1 MDTPRSGKPVVGLVG
16 GIGSGKSQV
25 ARAFARRGGALVDAD
40 PIGHAALEQPEILQ
54 QIREAWGQ
62 RVLDATGEVD
72 RKKLG
77 AIVFASPVERARLE
91 RLVHPWIGKRIR
103 EEVARLQ
110 ADPSVAFVVLD
121 AAVMLEAG
129 WNKVCDRLIYVHA
142 PRAQRLARVASQ
154 RGWNEQEFSQREHA
168 QLPLTAKATLADA
181 AVDNTGS
188 PQAVQEQVDLLVC
201 EWRLDGKSPRQAGPM

>member
-1 MDTPRSGKPVVGLVG
+1 MDTPRSGKPVIGLVG

-40 PIGHAALEQPEILQ
+40 PIGHAALEQAEILQ
-54 QIREAWGQ
+54 QVREAWAQ
-62 RVLDATGEVD
+62 RVLDAKGEVD

-91 RLVHPWIGKRIR
+91 RLVHPWIGERIR
-103 EEVARLQ
+103 EQMARLQ
-110 ADPSVAFVVLD
+110 ADPGVPFVVLD

-129 WNKVCDRLIYVHA
+129 WNKVCDRLVYVHA
-142 PRAQRLARVASQ
+142 PRVQRLARVAAQ

-168 QLPLTAKATLADA
+168 QLPLTAKATLSDA
-181 AVDNTGS
+181 AVDNTG
-188 PQAVQEQVDLLVC
+188 PPDAIQEQVDRLVR
-201 EWRLDGKSPRQAGPM
+201 EWRLDRSLAR

>member
-1 MDTPRSGKPVVGLVG
+1 MATLRSGKPVVGLVG

-54 QIREAWGQ
+54 QVRVAWGE
-62 RVLDATGEVD
+62 RILDTEGEVD

-91 RLVHPWIGKRIR
+91 RLVHPWIGRRIR
-103 EEVARLQ
+103 EQVAQLQ
-110 ADPSVAFVVLD
+110 ADPAVAFVVLD
-121 AAVMLEAG
+121 AAVMVEAG
-129 WNKVCDRLIYVHA
+129 WNRVCDRLVYVHA
-142 PRAQRLARVASQ
+142 PRAQRLARVAAQ
-154 RGWNEQEFSQREHA
+154 RGWNEQEFAQREHA
-168 QLPLTAKATLADA
+168 QLALTAKATLADA

-188 PQAVQEQVDLLVC
+188 PEAIQEQVDRLVRA
-201 EWRLDGKSPRQAGPM
+201 WSLDRNPSG

>member
-1 MDTPRSGKPVVGLVG
+1 MATPRSGKPVIGLVG

-40 PIGHAALEQPEILQ
+40 PIGHAALEQPELLQ
-54 QIREAWGQ
+54 QVREAWGQ
-62 RVLDATGEVD
+62 RVLDAAGEVD

-77 AIVFASPVERARLE
+77 TIVFASPVERARLE
-91 RLVHPWIGKRIR
+91 QLVHPWIGQRIR
-103 EEVARLQ
+103 EQVARLQ
-110 ADPSVAFVVLD
+110 ADPAVAFVVLD

-129 WNKVCDRLIYVHA
+129 WNKVCDRLVYVHA
-142 PRAQRLARVASQ
+142 PRGQRLARVAAQ

-181 AVDNTGS
+181 AVDNTG
-188 PQAVQEQVDLLVC
+188 PPEAIQEQVDRLVR
-201 EWRLDGKSPRQAGPM
+201 EWRLDRSLAR